1 MDKLSPQQRHKNMAA
16 IRSKDTKPEM
26 IVRRG
31 LWSRGFRYRLNY
43 NRLPGHPDLVLR
55 KYRTC
60 IFVNGCFWH
69 GHHLEVKSEKLE
81 VKSDKLKVKSEEL
94 EVKSEKLK
102 VKSEEGGG
110 RSEEL
115 KVKSSECCKIPK
127 TNREFWVAKIRRNKE
142 RDKEEQRKLAAM
154 GWHCI
159 TVWECEL
166 TPKRREE
173 TLESIA
179 FTLNHIWL
187 QDHQAKVV
195 RYPKQEEEDLQM
207 PMAAENPL

>member
-1 MDKLSPQQRHKNMAA
+1 MDKLSPQQRHTNMAA

-26 IVRRG
+26 IVRKG
-31 LWSRGFRYRLNY
+31 LWSRGFRYRLNHK
-43 NRLPGHPDLVLR
+43 RLPGHPDLVLR

-69 GHHLEVKSEKLE
+69 GHHVALPQMEDVRSKMEEVIVNSA
-81 VKSDKLKVKSEEL
+81 
-94 EVKSEKLK
+94 
-102 VKSEEGGG
+102 
-110 RSEEL
+110 
-115 KVKSSECCKIPK
+115 CCKIPT

-142 RDKEEQRKLAAM
+142 RDKEEQRKLAEM

-166 TPKRREE
+166 RPQKREE
-173 TLESIA
+173 TLNSIA

-187 QDHQAKVV
+187 QDRRCKMSDV
-195 RYPKQEEEDLQM
+195 RCLR
-207 PMAAENPL
+207 AEG

>member
-1 MDKLSPQQRHKNMAA
+1 MAA

-31 LWSRGFRYRLNY
+31 LWSRGFRYRLNHK
-43 NRLPGHPDLVLR
+43 RLPGHPDLVLR
-55 KYRTC
+55 KYRVC

-69 GHHLEVKSEKLE
+69 GHRVQFRVHGSTFMVEDSQ
-81 VKSDKLKVKSEEL
+81 
-94 EVKSEKLK
+94 
-102 VKSEEGGG
+102 
-110 RSEEL
+110 
-115 KVKSSECCKIPK
+115 CCRIPH

-142 RDKEEQRKLAAM
+142 RDKEEQRKLASM

-166 TPKRREE
+166 KPSKREE
-173 TLESIA
+173 TLDSIA

-187 QDHQAKVV
+187 QDHHAKSVASNHS
-195 RYPKQEEEDLQM
+195 EEESGAV
-207 PMAAENPL
+207 PMAAEE